1 MIIEYP
7 EQTELYLTGDIGF
20 EVSSRN
26 FINEVKAVTS
36 PNLYVHID
44 SLGGSTLDSIS
55 IYNALKDYTGTKTA
69 IIDGVAMSAASYIL
83 MAFDKIV
90 AKPNALLM
98 LHNPLVEHCE
108 GNAKEIA
115 KVVSTLNDLTEIY
128 VDAYASRTGK
138 SPEDI
143 QEILDAETYFTAQEA
158 LDIGLIDEIEI
169 TSAKPLC
176 KDILTQAVQTRL
188 VAYNKNKFMTTEETL
203 KPQEEST
210 VEQEVSTVVEEQQEA
225 QQEPIYTVEEAQAV
239 LDTAKEINTYEAYKL
254 AYEQIGKAIEGIED
268 KSAFADILK
277 QLEDLIK
284 ETEPTPVEEEV
295 EEQPT
300 EEPTA
305 EGEVE
310 QSEEAPVDDDKKRR
324 NDIITFAEDIN
335 QDGTLDKLLIEA
347 LAGDMSLDE
356 FKTASCKLLSVAKA
370 KQSFKSLLYGQKTE
384 GVEKPVLRRKS
395 DYTEYYNNL
404 RTAGRLEEAKQF
416 KAKFNNIF

>member
-83 MAFDKIV
+83 MAFDKII

-108 GNAKEIA
+108 GNAKDIS
-115 KVVSTLNDLTEIY
+115 KVVSTLNSLTEIY
-128 VDAYASRTGK
+128 VEAYASRTGK
-138 SPEDI
+138 TPAQI
-143 QEILDAETYFTAQEA
+143 QEILDMETYFTAEEA
-158 LDIGLIDEIEI
+158 LEIGLIDEIET
-169 TSAKPLC
+169 TSAKSLS

-188 VAYNKNKFMTTEETL
+188 VAYNKNKHFMTQETL
-203 KPQEEST
+203 EPTQEST
-210 VEQEVSTVVEEQQEA
+210 VETQQED
-225 QQEPIYTVEEAQAV
+225 IYTVEQAQAV
-239 LDTAKEINTYEAYKL
+239 LDTAKEINTNEAYKL
-254 AYEQIGKAIEGIED
+254 AYDQISKAIEVIED
-268 KSAFADILK
+268 KSVFADILN
-277 QLEDLIK
+277 QLETLIK
-284 ETEPTPVEEEV
+284 ETEPTSVEESEEQSTQEESTEESEV
-295 EEQPT
+295 E
-300 EEPTA
+300 
-305 EGEVE
+305 
-310 QSEEAPVDDDKKRR
+310 DDKKRR
-324 NDIITFAEDIN
+324 NDIVAFAQDIN

-384 GVEKPVLRRKS
+384 GVAKPVLRRKS
-395 DYTEYYNNL
+395 DYTEYYNTL
-404 RTAGRLEEAKQF
+404 RTEGRLEEAKQF